1 MNQLRSQKIAMKPAP
16 FRLRSVVLGLQ
27 LSAFSFFL
35 AACSLPTPQ
44 ADLVRYFTLSTPATG
59 AAAPESVAVRP
70 VRLAGHLR
78 NRDMAVRVSDNEV
91 VYLEDVRWAEP
102 LDEAITQLLRQRL
115 RQVPGDAVVTVQVQ
129 RCEVVRDAGNAVQ
142 VTATYAISGASGDAR
157 TGTFTAAP
165 RQWDGKDPATLVS
178 LLRDGVN
185 ELAEAIA
192 ETVEKK

>member
-1 MNQLRSQKIAMKPAP
+1 MNTDKHRFKWLALSA
-16 FRLRSVVLGLQ
+16 Q
-27 LSAFSFFL
+27 LSAVGLILS
-35 AACSLPTPQ
+35 ACSLPTPQ
-44 ADLVRYFTLSTPATG
+44 ADPVRYFTLSTPAAG
-59 AAAPESVAVRP
+59 VAAADAVAVRP
-70 VRLAGHLR
+70 VRMAGHLR

-91 VYLEDVRWAEP
+91 IYLEDVRWAEP

-115 RQVPGDAVVTVQVQ
+115 RQVPSDAVVTVQVQ
-129 RCEVVRDAGNAVQ
+129 RCELVRDAGNAVQ
-142 VTATYAISGASGDAR
+142 VTATYAISGATGDAH

-192 ETVEKK
+192 QGIEKK